1 MVKIQKHPGTLGLSI
16 LSAAIII
23 SSIGASF
30 WTTLIAQGKE
40 NSSILPSFKLGPII
54 IQKNSLLAVPTLT
67 APPVSIKTIPM
78 VVTAYSSSLWE
89 TDDDPN
95 ITASGT
101 LVRSGVVANNLLPF
115 DTKVRIPKLYG
126 DRIFIVEDRM
136 NSRKD
141 SYQLD
146 IWFPSYW
153 EAKKFGVKT
162 LNVEI
167 LD

>member
-1 MVKIQKHPGTLGLSI
+1 
-16 LSAAIII
+16 
-23 SSIGASF
+23 
-30 WTTLIAQGKE
+30 
-40 NSSILPSFKLGPII
+40 
-54 IQKNSLLAVPTLT
+54 
-67 APPVSIKTIPM
+67 M